1 MLCIEEIRGKKF
13 GHPFV
18 VWGIVLD
25 KWYSMTWLK
34 QSQQPSREKKT
45 NEKNNQ
51 LKFIGIYLSSHKM
64 YVRVYHTLSGISII
78 AIRLLLSNECASV
91 SAQRYLVSISVVDY
105 NGARVFMH
113 SSLKKF

>member
-1 MLCIEEIRGKKF
+1 
-13 GHPFV
+13 
-18 VWGIVLD
+18 
-25 KWYSMTWLK
+25 
-34 QSQQPSREKKT
+34 
-45 NEKNNQ
+45 
-51 LKFIGIYLSSHKM
+51 M

-78 AIRLLLSNECASV
+78 AIRLLLLSNECTSV